1 MAQYRITMTVRTE
14 NKAPRRGERESLR
27 YRVLSLMN
35 REGVSEQLGCESAAQ
50 ATRRSVTVKRV
61 V

>member
-1 MAQYRITMTVRTE
+1 MAQYKITATVRTE

-27 YRVLSLMN
+27 YRLLSIMN
-35 REGVSEQLGCESAAQ
+35 REGVSQ
-50 ATRRSVTVKRV
+50 ATRRSLTVKRV